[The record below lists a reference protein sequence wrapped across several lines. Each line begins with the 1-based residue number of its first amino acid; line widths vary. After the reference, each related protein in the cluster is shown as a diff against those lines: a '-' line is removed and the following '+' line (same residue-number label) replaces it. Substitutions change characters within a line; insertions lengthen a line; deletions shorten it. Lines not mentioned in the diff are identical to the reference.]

1 LTFAEIVHFSIFYL
15 DSSFQK
21 SHKQFFVVFYVDN
34 QQFCISLLLTHTTN
48 GELNMKKMLS
58 LAAMFAVLSYASPAS
73 AELKIGG
80 DFSARA
86 RAEFNAVDPGS
97 KNNDDLMFQYRLRLN
112 GAADL
117 GDGYFFKTLIMSED
131 QTSSNAAG
139 GWRTVGGNVA
149 NGHADAPYSLSASQV
164 YFGRNMKECNYKIG
178 RIPLNSFNNPIFDLT
193 LYPAQPL
200 DTPVNNFG
208 YDRLFGASYGTN
220 LGSGTLSTTL
230 VVLDNA
236 SNTVGTTANDGIFN
250 DGYALSLA
258 YNTTV
263 GKVTIEPQVFA
274 VLTNADVTTLG
285 SKITPLTFGATVA
298 TPVNNSKL
306 SLGGF
311 YTTCDDTNNATTK
324 SDYSGYLIRVKG
336 ESGPFMAWIDYNRT
350 TNDLANTTTNV
361 VVKDYTNTFVW
372 AQYKH
377 VVYKGAAGSF
387 SLQPTVRYRTAS
399 NELANGT
406 KSPVDAS
413 QLRGEL
419 VATVTF

>member
-1 LTFAEIVHFSIFYL
+1 
-15 DSSFQK
+15 
-21 SHKQFFVVFYVDN
+21 
-34 QQFCISLLLTHTTN
+34 
-48 GELNMKKMLS
+48 MKKMLS

-80 DFSARA
+80 DASVRA
-86 RAEFNAVDPGS
+86 RAEFNATDPG
-97 KNNDDLMFQYRLRLN
+97 NNAGDDLMFQYRLRLN

-131 QTSSNAAG
+131 QNSANAAG

-149 NGHADAPYSLSASQV
+149 NGNIDAPYSLSVSQV
-164 YFGRNMKECNYKIG
+164 YFGHNMKECNYKIG

-193 LYPAQPL
+193 LYPSQPL
-200 DTPVNNFG
+200 DTPVNNYG

-236 SNTVGTTANDGIFN
+236 SNTVSSAANDGIFN

-274 VLTNADVTTLG
+274 VLTNTTVPLG
-285 SKITPLTFGATVA
+285 TKITPLTFGSTVA

-311 YTTCDDTNNATTK
+311 YTTCNDTNNATSIK

-336 ESGPFMAWIDYNRT
+336 ESGPFMAWVDYNKT
-350 TNDLANTTTNV
+350 TNDVAGAAT
-361 VVKDYTNTFVW
+361 KDYSNTFVW

-387 SLQPTVRYRTAS
+387 SLQPTLRYRAQTTKNAAGV
-399 NELANGT
+399 ELT
-406 KSPVDAS
+406 DIS
-413 QLRGEL
+413 QVRGEM